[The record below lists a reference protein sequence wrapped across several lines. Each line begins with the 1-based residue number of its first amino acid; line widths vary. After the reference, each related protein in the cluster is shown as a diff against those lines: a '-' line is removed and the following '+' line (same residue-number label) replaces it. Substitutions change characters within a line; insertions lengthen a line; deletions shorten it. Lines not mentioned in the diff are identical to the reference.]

1 MDIAIG
7 CRVPVVSLGRQLGI
21 VRARGAVTEGR
32 MFELEE
38 ESDNTADTLEV
49 ALAGIRAEARHSHH
63 CSGESVTATITN
75 MSVRTWMTSS

>member
-21 VRARGAVTEGR
+21 VRTRGTVTEGR

-38 ESDNTADTLEV
+38 ESDNAADTLEV
-49 ALAGIRAEARHSHH
+49 ALAGIRAEARHGHH
-63 CSGESVTATITN
+63 CSGDVQTT
-75 MSVRTWMTSS
+75 